1 MIRYDTNFNIG
12 ELQFN
17 AELLKKSE
25 KELMETIKFLVEM
38 RQVYSS
44 AIKEINT
51 KLEILDDEFNVKHS
65 HNPIHTIETRL
76 KSPYSIIDKLK
87 RKGIESD
94 LITASEQLHDIA
106 GIRVVCNYISDIYQ
120 IEELL
125 LRQDDLTLIKRKD
138 YIKNPKENGYRS
150 LHIVVSVPVF
160 LSEVTK
166 NVPVE
171 IQIRTMGMDFWASL
185 EHKLKYKN
193 DIKDADFIR
202 NDLKLCAKNVEEL
215 DKRFQAINEKIKI
228 RKSFEQ

>member
-1 MIRYDTNFNIG
+1 MWNW
-12 ELQFN
+12 
-17 AELLKKSE
+17 
-25 KELMETIKFLVEM
+25 
-38 RQVYSS
+38 
-44 AIKEINT
+44 
-51 KLEILDDEFNVKHS
+51 
-65 HNPIHTIETRL
+65 
-76 KSPYSIIDKLK
+76 
-87 RKGIESD
+87 
-94 LITASEQLHDIA
+94 
-106 GIRVVCNYISDIYQ
+106 IYQ

-215 DKRFQAINEKIKI
+215 DKRFQSINEKIKI
-228 RKSFEQ
+228 RKSFEE